1 MHAIVRRYEDVD
13 VSRTD
18 ELSTKVNERLMPQ
31 LSKLPGFGGYYL
43 IEAGNGVMTS
53 LSLFD
58 TSEQAEKSTDMV
70 AGWVREEELEK
81 ALPNSPKITIGEVT
95 AFATR
100 DALAAV

>member
-1 MHAIVRRYEDVD
+1 MHAIVRRYEGVD
-13 VSRTD
+13 ESRTD
-18 ELSTKVNERLMPQ
+18 ELSKKANESLMPQ

-53 LSLFD
+53 VSLFD
-58 TSEQAEKSTDMV
+58 TSEQAERSRGMV

-81 ALPNSPKITIGEVT
+81 ALPNSPKITTGEVT